1 MFQVFQM
8 DQIDR
13 MVLLDQILRKA
24 LMRQKVLML
33 LMAR

>member
-8 DQIDR
+8 DQIDQ
-13 MVLLDQILRKA
+13 MDLLDQILRKA